1 MSFSHLHSP
10 PRGLARVTQ
19 AAATAAARRPR
30 TVIALWLAL
39 VVACTAL
46 GSITGTRQLSGSA
59 SDVGRSAQANAILH
73 RAGLQSPATEQILVR
88 SGEGRRSAAVAAELT
103 SRARRL
109 DQVAGARAP
118 GDLSADGGRSRL
130 VLVTLRG
137 DPDDADAHVDP
148 VLALVAR
155 TRNANPRVSLQETGE
170 GSFGH
175 AIDQVVATGLRRA
188 ELISIP
194 ITLLILVFA
203 FGALV
208 AASVPLLLGVTSVA
222 AAMGALG
229 VVSRLVPEGTSTAPV
244 VILIGLAVG
253 VDYSLFAVRRL
264 RAERR
269 AGADAQAALRAMSA
283 TVGRAILVAGA
294 TVVIGLV
301 GLLFSGF
308 AVFTSMAL
316 GAIVV
321 VVIAVLGSLTVLPAA
336 LALLEDRIDSGR
348 LHRPRRAT
356 PQRVGPART
365 PAWDRV
371 AATVTTHPRTALAL
385 ALALLLALSS
395 GVLAMRTAT
404 DGDNALPARTP
415 AVVAADA
422 VSRAFPGASDA
433 DTLVVT
439 GRELGS
445 ATSRHQLRA
454 LGAAG
459 RELADGRGP
468 VGVTISRDGS
478 TAAVSIPVSGGDLAE
493 TDRNVERL
501 RAVLGPLTAQRLSGA
516 RAELT
521 GNDAENLDFTK
532 QLATVTPLVVGF
544 VLALAFV
551 LLVAAFGSPWLA
563 LSVMALNLLSVGA
576 AFGVLV
582 AVFQHTWA
590 QSLLHFTSTGAIV
603 NWLPLFAFVVLFG
616 LSMDYTVLVLER
628 ATEARR
634 AGATAREAAAEAL
647 ARTGSTVSSAAL
659 VMIAVFSV
667 FATLGLIDFKQ
678 MGVGLAAAIALDAT
692 VVRCVALPATLTLL
706 GERGL
711 PGAPGRRPRVRRR
724 LPEAQRPRAPQ
735 GDGWDDGAYAA
746 VMETHHER

>member
-1 MSFSHLHSP
+1 M
-10 PRGLARVTQ
+10 
-19 AAATAAARRPR
+19 
-30 TVIALWLAL
+30 IALWLAL

-46 GSITGTRQLSGSA
+46 GSITGTRQLSDSA
-59 SDVGRSAQANAILH
+59 SDVGQSAHANAMLH
-73 RAGLQSPATEQILVR
+73 RVGLQRPATEEILVH
-88 SGEGRRSAAVAAELT
+88 SGQPGRSAAVATEL
-103 SRARRL
+103 SRRAQRL
-109 DQVAGARAP
+109 DDVTGARAP
-118 GDLSADGGRSRL
+118 GGLSADAGRSRL
-130 VLVTLRG
+130 VLITLRG
-137 DPDDADAHVDP
+137 DPDDADSHVGP
-148 VLALVAR
+148 LLALVTR
-155 TRNANPRVSLQETGE
+155 TRHAAPGVSLQETGE

-175 AIDQVVATGLRRA
+175 AIDQVVATGLRHA

-194 ITLLILVFA
+194 ITLLILICA

-229 VVSRLVPEGTSTAPV
+229 VVSQLVPDGASTAPV

-269 AGADAQAALRAMSA
+269 AGADAQAALRATSA

-308 AVFTSMAL
+308 AVFTSLAL

-336 LALLEDRIDSGR
+336 LALLGDRIDRGQ
-348 LHRPRRAT
+348 LHWPRRAT

-385 ALALLLALSS
+385 ALALLFALASGALS
-395 GVLAMRTAT
+395 MRTAA

-415 AVVAADA
+415 AVVAATA
-422 VSRAFPGASDA
+422 VSRAFPGASDT
-433 DTLVVT
+433 DTLVVS
-439 GRELGS
+439 GRGLGS
-445 ATSRHQLRA
+445 ATSRHGLRQL
-454 LGAAG
+454 GTAG
-459 RELADGRGP
+459 RTLTGGRGP
-468 VGVTISRDGS
+468 VGVAVSRDGS
-478 TAAVSIPVSGGDLAE
+478 TAAVSIPVSGSDLAE
-493 TDRNVERL
+493 ADRSVTRL
-501 RAVLGPLTAQRLSGA
+501 RAALGPLTARRLSGA

-521 GNDAENLDFTK
+521 GNDAEDLDSTDR
-532 QLATVTPLVVGF
+532 LSTVTPLVVGF

-551 LLVAAFGSPWLA
+551 LLVATFGSPWLA

-590 QSLLHFTSTGAIV
+590 QSLLHFSSTGEIV

-628 ATEARR
+628 AAEARR
-634 AGATAREAAAEAL
+634 DGATAREAAAEAL
-647 ARTGSTVSSAAL
+647 ARTGSSVSSAAL
-659 VMIAVFSV
+659 VMVAVFSV

-692 VVRCVALPATLTLL
+692 IVRCLALPATLTLL

-711 PGAPGRRPRVRRR
+711 PGAQGRRTRPRRR
-724 LPEAQRPRAPQ
+724 WPAAPRRRAAQR
-735 GDGWDDGAYAA
+735 DGWDDGAHAA
-746 VMETHHER
+746 VMEAHHER